1 MGRYRGELAGRA
13 RRESSPTCD
22 GGVVG
27 WRTGSQC
34 RSRSLRHH
42 LRCSAGGTRAPAHAA
57 LQRAMSETRAV
68 GVASSGGGAGSSSL
82 ALAMAPAYARPACS
96 CNIASP
102 HADEMTTS
110 HRAARASVPI

>member
-1 MGRYRGELAGRA
+1 M
-13 RRESSPTCD
+13 
-22 GGVVG
+22 G

-57 LQRAMSETRAV
+57 LQRAMSETRAA

-82 ALAMAPAYARPACS
+82 ALAMAPAYARPAS
-96 CNIASP
+96 LLPQSP
-102 HADEMTTS
+102 RSGGCLGGVRGLADVWRS
-110 HRAARASVPI
+110 DDGVRAWTD

>member
-1 MGRYRGELAGRA
+1 MG
-13 RRESSPTCD
+13 
-22 GGVVG
+22 
-27 WRTGSQC
+27 WHTGSQC

-57 LQRAMSETRAV
+57 LQRAMSETRAA

-96 CNIASP
+96 CTIASP